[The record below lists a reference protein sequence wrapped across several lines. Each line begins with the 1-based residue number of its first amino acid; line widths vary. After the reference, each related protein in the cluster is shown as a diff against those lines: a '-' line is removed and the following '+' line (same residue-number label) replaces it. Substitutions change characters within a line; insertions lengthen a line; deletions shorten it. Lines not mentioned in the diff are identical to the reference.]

1 MRQHGRIVLSILK
14 PHRQVLGE
22 SGETHLDSLDNL
34 ESRDIRY
41 TCSIYVLSIVLVKVV
56 IQAQHPQPTLRQEKL
71 FQLLQIISV
80 VFKRVELVVLSLSK
94 SFHNLV
100 HDGFSNRPPME
111 DP

>member
-22 SGETHLDSLDNL
+22 SGEAHLDSLVNL
-34 ESRDIRY
+34 ESRGILY

-56 IQAQHPQPTLRQEKL
+56 IQARHPQPTQRQEKL
-71 FQLLQIISV
+71 FQLLQIILV
-80 VFKRVELVVLSLSK
+80 VFKRVELVVLSFSK
-94 SFHNLV
+94 SFHNSV
-100 HDGFSNRPPME
+100 QDGFSNRPPME